1 MLRIEAILL
10 IRDIIQHCLAEPP
23 MKSHETTHGV
33 SGNNREPS
41 IRSFRAFRDYVG
53 EDYQTNNRR
62 FWSPGFQALA
72 AYRLG
77 VWVNNQRPGPLR
89 FVLRRVHWFGSAVA
103 RNVYGIEL
111 YPTTIIGRRL
121 AIIHQHGI
129 VIHPRAVIGDDCVIR
144 QGATLGGLRPMP
156 GVSRAPTLGDRV
168 EVGAGAMIV
177 GKIMVGDDV
186 VIGPN
191 AVVMTN
197 VPSGSIVASPQARIM
212 RPPPRRIDSAPEA
225 PESAAMPEQETR

>member
-1 MLRIEAILL
+1 VPGDANGPEAAPEI
-10 IRDIIQHCLAEPP
+10 APKTAP
-23 MKSHETTHGV
+23 ETDDG
-33 SGNNREPS
+33 GPRRPA
-41 IRSFRAFRDYVG
+41 IASFRAFRDLVG
-53 EDYQTNNRR
+53 EDYRTHERR

-77 VWVNNQRPGPLR
+77 VWVNGQRPGPLR
-89 FVLRRVHWFGSAVA
+89 FVLRRLHWFGSAIA
-103 RNVYGIEL
+103 RNLYGIEL
-111 YPTTIIGRRL
+111 SASTIIGRRL
-121 AIIHQHGI
+121 AIVHQHGI

-144 QGATLGGLRPMP
+144 QGVTLGGLRPMP

-177 GKIMVGDDV
+177 GRIVIGDDV

-197 VPSGSIVASPQARIM
+197 VPSGSIVASPQSRIM
-212 RPPPRRIDSAPEA
+212 RPPPRRAEPVPGAPDEA
-225 PESAAMPEQETR
+225 PDEAPASEGGPG